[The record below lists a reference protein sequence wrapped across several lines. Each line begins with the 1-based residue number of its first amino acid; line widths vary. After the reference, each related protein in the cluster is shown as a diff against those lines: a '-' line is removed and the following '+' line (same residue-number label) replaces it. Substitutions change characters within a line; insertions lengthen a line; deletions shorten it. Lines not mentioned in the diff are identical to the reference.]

1 MERNGSPEG
10 QSLLWANG
18 VSGEGF
24 IQHSIPMGIATGRG
38 DSLGFRRQ
46 HRAMRPN
53 RARDRVGMVGLI
65 GAAAIRAGLKC
76 ADEVEPPRGIEPLTY
91 SLREVSASGSVPRW
105 FLPPS
110 SGG

>member
-1 MERNGSPEG
+1 
-10 QSLLWANG
+10 
-18 VSGEGF
+18 
-24 IQHSIPMGIATGRG
+24 
-38 DSLGFRRQ
+38 
-46 HRAMRPN
+46 
-53 RARDRVGMVGLI
+53 MVGLI